1 MQTQAETRGIGDN
14 LASADEA
21 TLDELKARTEALTDT
36 ANLWIEERPEI
47 ANEEEAEKA
56 ATFLAQ
62 LRAQFKKI
70 EDERSRV
77 KAPFLAAAKAV
88 DDRYNPLKRPVEI
101 AANLIKD
108 KLGVWL
114 KRKAAIAAR
123 ERLEAEAKARREREA
138 ADAAAR
144 AAEQEGQDKIRAQV
158 AAEEAAKRAE
168 EAEAAAAKAQAPV
181 KVGNLYGGRS
191 TSLRTHT
198 VIEIV
203 DVAKIPARTLKLLC
217 DEPYVREALL
227 RALRNHLEIARVI
240 GEAAVIV
247 RDEQRA
253 V

>member
-1 MQTQAETRGIGDN
+1 
-14 LASADEA
+14 
-21 TLDELKARTEALTDT
+21 
-36 ANLWIEERPEI
+36 
-47 ANEEEAEKA
+47 
-56 ATFLAQ
+56 
-62 LRAQFKKI
+62 
-70 EDERSRV
+70 V

-114 KRKAAIAAR
+114 KRKAAIAER

-168 EAEAAAAKAQAPV
+168 EAEAAAVKAQAPV

-198 VIEIV
+198 VVTIE
-203 DVAKIPARTLKLLC
+203 DVTLIPARALKLLC
-217 DEPYVREALL
+217 AKPYVIEALV
-227 RALRNHLEIARVI
+227 RALREDLVTARITLGVRVI
-240 GEAAVIV
+240 DDRKAV
-247 RDEQRA
+247 
-253 V
+253 